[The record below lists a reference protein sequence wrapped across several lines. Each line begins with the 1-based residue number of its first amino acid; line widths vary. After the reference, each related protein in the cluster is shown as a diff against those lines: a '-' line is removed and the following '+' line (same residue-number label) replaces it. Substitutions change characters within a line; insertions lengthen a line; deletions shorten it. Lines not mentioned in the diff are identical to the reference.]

1 MPTVFLNRVPLP
13 SFRVYTAISI
23 GILSCSLY
31 YAAQIVKDPEWRTN
45 HTTIIDKNE
54 NSTDSTNSNDP
65 RTAGMHFKE
74 LIACMIQEPVCF
86 WVQQLFPHYPRNV
99 VLEDLRITRSV
110 ELTIENIL
118 DGRLILP
125 HRVIGELEAEPV
137 TQNQSVTN
145 HILPNT
151 LTDKLWDPK
160 LDITVPDRILQ
171 RRKEHMLLT
180 ARRKYVERHRKSEV
194 ELSQQR
200 TTNNVNVAN
209 S

>member
-1 MPTVFLNRVPLP
+1 
-13 SFRVYTAISI
+13 
-23 GILSCSLY
+23 
-31 YAAQIVKDPEWRTN
+31 
-45 HTTIIDKNE
+45 
-54 NSTDSTNSNDP
+54 
-65 RTAGMHFKE
+65 
-74 LIACMIQEPVCF
+74 
-86 WVQQLFPHYPRNV
+86 VQQLFPHYPRNV

-151 LTDKLWDPK
+151 LTDKL
-160 LDITVPDRILQ
+160 ILQ

>member
-86 WVQQLFPHYPRNV
+86 W
-99 VLEDLRITRSV
+99 
-110 ELTIENIL
+110 
-118 DGRLILP
+118 
-125 HRVIGELEAEPV
+125 
-137 TQNQSVTN
+137 
-145 HILPNT
+145 
-151 LTDKLWDPK
+151 
-160 LDITVPDRILQ
+160 
-171 RRKEHMLLT
+171 
-180 ARRKYVERHRKSEV
+180 
-194 ELSQQR
+194 
-200 TTNNVNVAN
+200 
-209 S
+209 